1 MVSERI
7 KDLRE
12 RDGYSQTALS
22 KKLGLTRSSINAW
35 ETGISVPS
43 TQYLV
48 ELSRLFKVSTDYILG
63 MDTSESLLIGNLT
76 IEQKNILSALVEQFE
91 RYNKFTQAMDM
102 HPASDT
108 EETLELMK
116 EFKRTKAS
124 E

>member
-76 IEQKNILSALVEQFE
+76 IEQKTYSVLWSSSSRDITSLL
-91 RYNKFTQAMDM
+91 KPWTWTLLLTQ
-102 HPASDT
+102 
-108 EETLELMK
+108 
-116 EFKRTKAS
+116 KRH
-124 E
+124 

>member
-63 MDTSESLLIGNLT
+63 MDVSESLRIGSLT
-76 IEQKNILSALVEQFE
+76 VEQKNILCALVDQFE
-91 RYNKFTQAMDM
+91 RYNKFIHAMEMD
-102 HPASDT
+102 PVSDT
-108 EETLELMK
+108 EEVLELIR
-116 EFKRTKAS
+116 EFKKAKTS

>member
-63 MDTSESLLIGNLT
+63 IDTSESLRIDGLT
-76 IEQKNILSALVEQFE
+76 IEQKNILCALVEQFE
-91 RYNKFTQAMDM
+91 RCNKFAHAMNVD
-102 HPASDT
+102 PACEA
-108 EETLELMK
+108 EEILELVRK
-116 EFKRTKAS
+116 FKKTKAS

>member
-22 KKLGLTRSSINAW
+22 KKLGLTRSSINSW

-102 HPASDT
+102 DPASDT

>member
-76 IEQKNILSALVEQFE
+76 IEQKNILSALVEQFA
-91 RYNKFTQAMDM
+91 RDITSLLKPWTWTLLLTQ
-102 HPASDT
+102 
-108 EETLELMK
+108 
-116 EFKRTKAS
+116 KRH
-124 E
+124 

>member
-63 MDTSESLLIGNLT
+63 MDTSESLLIGNLAIYT
-76 IEQKNILSALVEQFE
+76 I
-91 RYNKFTQAMDM
+91 
-102 HPASDT
+102 
-108 EETLELMK
+108 
-116 EFKRTKAS
+116 
-124 E
+124 

>member
-48 ELSRLFKVSTDYILG
+48 ELSRLFKVTTDYILG
-63 MDTSESLLIGNLT
+63 IDSSESLRIDSLT
-76 IEQKNILSALVEQFE
+76 IEQKNVLCALVEQFE
-91 RYNKFTQAMDM
+91 RYNKFTRAIDMD
-102 HPASDT
+102 PASDA
-108 EETLELMK
+108 EETLELIK
-116 EFKRTKAS
+116 EFKKAKDS

>member
-102 HPASDT
+102 DNASDT

>member
-43 TQYLV
+43 TTFDTIFGRVISFIQ
-48 ELSRLFKVSTDYILG
+48 SINRLYI
-63 MDTSESLLIGNLT
+63 
-76 IEQKNILSALVEQFE
+76 
-91 RYNKFTQAMDM
+91 RYGHIRK
-102 HPASDT
+102 PAHRQSHH
-108 EETLELMK
+108 
-116 EFKRTKAS
+116 
-124 E
+124 

>member
-91 RYNKFTQAMDM
+91 RYNKFTHAMDM
-102 HPASDT
+102 DPASDT

>member
-91 RYNKFTQAMDM
+91 RYNKFTQARDMD
-102 HPASDT
+102 PASDT

>member
-35 ETGISVPS
+35 EMGISVPS

-48 ELSRLFKVSTDYILG
+48 ELSRLFKVTTDYILG
-63 MDTSESLLIGNLT
+63 MDTSESLRIDNLT
-76 IEQKNILSALVEQFE
+76 IEQKNILCALVEQFE
-91 RYNKFTQAMDM
+91 RYNKFAHALDMD
-102 HPASDT
+102 PSSET
-108 EETLELMK
+108 EDVLDFIS
-116 EFKRTKAS
+116 EFRKSKAS